1 MSAIVTGLGWVTPLG
16 RDLDSIWQAINAGQR
31 PAPAEVDSAFGA
43 KMPIL
48 RVPENTVKDATAFP
62 RLRRSSSISL
72 FAVAAALD
80 AASSAGLDEEKLKR
94 TALIFTSSDGGVI
107 YTRRF
112 YADIVE
118 RNLGAGSPLLFP
130 ETVYNASASHVA
142 ARLGI
147 TGEALT
153 LVGDST
159 AAISAVQ
166 TATELLATGE
176 ADHCLVVG
184 AQEIDGVT
192 WEAYARLGLVADRPG
207 SVITCLSEGA
217 AALVFSRA
225 GSGPAVQRIHSG
237 TCYRSRADAMGRF
250 DRMTAEL
257 LKDSSHPDLV
267 LTGASGS
274 TLDEIEAKALD
285 HHLPGVP
292 RLAPKF
298 TLGESQSSS
307 TLQHVVAAALALRSG
322 LARTALVTACGF
334 NHQISALVLT
344 ESCAPASNRWTVS
357 SP

>member
-1 MSAIVTGLGWVTPLG
+1 MSAIVTGLGWVTPFG
-16 RDLDSIWQAINAGQR
+16 RDLDTVWQAINAGKR
-31 PAPAEVDSAFGA
+31 TAPAEVDSGFGT

-48 RVPENTVKDATAFP
+48 RVSDDTVKDAAAFP

-80 AASSAGLDEEKLKR
+80 AFASAGLDEEKLKR

-130 ETVYNASASHVA
+130 ETVYNASASHIA

-159 AAISAVQ
+159 AAITAVQ

-176 ADHCLVVG
+176 ADHCLVVSS
-184 AQEIDGVT
+184 QEIDGVT
-192 WEAYARLGLVADRPG
+192 WEAYARFGLVADRPG
-207 SVITCLSEGA
+207 AAITCLSEGA
-217 AALVFSRA
+217 AALVLSRE
-225 GSGPAVQRIHSG
+225 GSGPAVQRVHSG
-237 TCYRSRADAMGRF
+237 ACYRSRPDAVRRF
-250 DRMTAEL
+250 DRITAEL
-257 LKDSSHPDLV
+257 LKDSSHPDLA

-274 TLDEIEAKALD
+274 AFDEVEAKALD
-285 HHLPGVP
+285 LHLPGVP
-292 RLAPKF
+292 RLAPKL

-307 TLQHVVAAALALRSG
+307 TLQHIVAAALALRSG
-322 LARTALVTACGF
+322 SARTTLITACGF
-334 NHQISALVLT
+334 NHQIAALVLT
-344 ESCAPASNRWTVS
+344 ESYAPASNR
-357 SP
+357 